1 LYIKDIFFLKTP
13 YIPPVFEPQI
23 LEMVP
28 KPHVSEPQIIEPLQ
42 ETPLPN
48 IGSNESNV
56 LNKNIENILPLS
68 PIHIETLSP
77 DSPTITSDALIIH
90 PKYQPL
96 TLDEIII
103 LLDLILLILET
114 LTSNSVDI
122 ERPTKLIPRYE
133 LNKIQ
138 IRPLRRP
145 KPSQKP
151 LSLSYKKPYQFF
163 THSEPNIELLKNV
176 FHDGL
181 KSLIYMEEDALIFP
195 LDITAEPNAL
205 KANVCDAIDSI
216 CVHLQEKTKGRGM
229 TVLSDL
235 MDIAEN
241 VNPPRITDSANLDF
255 DEHAIMDMVSM
266 HIQEYLTSAEEELQK
281 AEQEKTAKELED
293 KRLVE
298 EQERELV
305 AKEQDVIMNDRQEI
319 DQGSDKG
326 NNPIEDTTP
335 PASPIKTLSEFGTA
349 SSRIDPEVREMLHP
363 HQAHIASLTES
374 EQRTQA
380 TLSQILSVLSDIQ
393 QHSAEPPK
401 PLIVIFEHIYV
412 FLILL

>member
-1 LYIKDIFFLKTP
+1 MHIDVETTTTTT
-13 YIPPVFEPQI
+13 IPQNSEPQI
-23 LEMVP
+23 LEKIIETHVP
-28 KPHVSEPQIIEPLQ
+28 EPQIPETLQ
-42 ETPLPN
+42 QSLLP
-48 IGSNESNV
+48 IIYTTDSII
-56 LNKNIENILPLS
+56 LNQNLENTLPLS

-77 DSPTITSDALIIH
+77 NSPTINSEALIIH
-90 PKYQPL
+90 LQYQPL
-96 TLDEIII
+96 TMDEIII
-103 LLDLILLILET
+103 ALDLILPIHET
-114 LTSNSVDI
+114 LSRSSIDI
-122 ERPTKLIPRYE
+122 ERPTELIPRYE

-195 LDITAEPNAL
+195 SDITAEPNAL

-380 TLSQILSVLSDIQ
+380 TLSQILSVLSNIQ